1 MTLGLKVILLCA
13 GFLCISIVLGLFGKR
28 LSDDLSRRVDLNVLT
43 PTAPREN
50 PGRAL
55 RALTYGLLGGG

>member
-28 LSDDLSRRVDLNVLT
+28 LSYDLIRPVD
-43 PTAPREN
+43 
-50 PGRAL
+50 
-55 RALTYGLLGGG
+55 